1 MRGGCSKEGVGHV
14 IQKVKDEGGR
24 RDAVRLVVM
33 SGQKLRNERGMLHG
47 GGGRRSCQRLEM
59 REREVFQIW
68 RRSC

>member
-14 IQKVKDEGGR
+14 IQKVKDEGGG

-47 GGGRRSCQRLEM
+47 GGVAGHVRG
-59 REREVFQIW
+59 
-68 RRSC
+68 